1 MGFTSYWINLFAV
14 IMLAKFAPYFG
25 LVAYLLRPIAWA
37 KAIGSEANTNAGAYA
52 LFESRKAA

>member
-1 MGFTSYWINLFAV
+1 
-14 IMLAKFAPYFG
+14 MLAKFAPYFG